1 MAINEPDFSL
11 AQLRYF
17 TVTAE
22 LGNMTAAA
30 RRLNISQSAISA
42 AIMQL
47 ERQFRVQ
54 LFVRHHSKGL
64 ALTQSGERL
73 LAEVRHFLA
82 GADQLTEVGR
92 SLSGNLSGS
101 LAVGCF
107 LTLGPFYLPR
117 LLTDFR
123 ALYPDVRVSL
133 VEGDAKELEDELLRG
148 GCEVALLYG
157 LEMSKDIQV
166 EVLFTMAYHVL
177 LSTDHP
183 LARANAI
190 RLSDLAGEPMVLLD
204 RPYST
209 DYFRLIMAE
218 AGLDP
223 QISYRSSNFET
234 VRALVASGHGFSL
247 LNQRP
252 ASGMTYDG
260 RQVVS
265 LPILDCS
272 RQVTIVLATV
282 RWVRPT
288 PRAQAFIDRCR
299 ALLGDQSELCSRSL
313 TLVGLPRG

>member
-1 MAINEPDFSL
+1 MAGNEPDFSL

-22 LGNMTAAA
+22 LKNMTAAA
-30 RRLNISQSAISA
+30 RQLNISQSAISA

-54 LFVRHHSKGL
+54 LFVRKHSRGL
-64 ALTQSGERL
+64 ALTQSGKRL

-82 GADQLTEVGR
+82 EADQLSEVGR
-92 SLSGNLSGS
+92 SLSGHLSGS

-117 LLTDFR
+117 LLADFR
-123 ALYPDVRVSL
+123 MLYPDVRVSL
-133 VEGDAKELEDELLRG
+133 VEGDAKELEGELLHG

-157 LEMSKDIQV
+157 VEMSKDIAV
-166 EVLFTMAYHVL
+166 EILFRMSYHIL
-177 LSTDHP
+177 LPADHP
-183 LARANAI
+183 RAAAGGI
-190 RLSDLAGEPMVLLD
+190 RLRDLADEPMVLLD

-209 DYFRLIMAE
+209 EYFHQIMAE

-260 RQVVS
+260 RHVVS
-265 LPILDCS
+265 LPVLDCP
-272 RQVTIVLATV
+272 RDVPVVVATV
-282 RWVRPT
+282 RGVSPT

-299 ALLGDQSELCSRSL
+299 ALLSDRVE
-313 TLVGLPRG
+313 